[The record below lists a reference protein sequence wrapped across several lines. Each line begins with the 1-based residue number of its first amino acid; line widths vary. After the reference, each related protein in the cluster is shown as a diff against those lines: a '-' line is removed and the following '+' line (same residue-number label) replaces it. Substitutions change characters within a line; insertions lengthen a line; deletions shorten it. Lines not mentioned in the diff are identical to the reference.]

1 MSYDVAVLADSTSN
15 TGSRL
20 TTIQATFPRP
30 FLAEINTHRMFSRNS
45 ASSRAI
51 PTEKQIERILEDPY
65 LPQFNARVK
74 GMGVGEPLTSDDQA
88 KAEQAWLGARDAA
101 AIAAGALL
109 DVDKSRANRLLEPF
123 LWHTAIISATDW
135 DNFLALRQ
143 PADGPVPNLNFPAQP
158 EVQIVSRM
166 IADALAE
173 STPVL
178 LGEGEWHLPLV
189 TVDERTEH
197 PIEYLKDISA
207 GRLARVS
214 YDTHENFEEPAVS
227 ALRTA
232 GLKTNGHL
240 SPLEHVAR
248 PFTTYEILGVA
259 GAKVAVQCAHHLDS
273 QAREQMMR
281 QAEYRNNFRG
291 FVQYRAEVPFEH
303 NYQQVIN
310 QEVEVV

>member
-1 MSYDVAVLADSTSN
+1 MSYHVSVLADSTSN

-20 TTIQATFPRP
+20 TTVLATFPRP

-51 PTEKQIERILEDPY
+51 PTEDQIERVIENPY
-65 LPQFNARVK
+65 LPQFNERVK
-74 GMGVGEPLTSDDQA
+74 GMGVGDPLSPVEQA
-88 KAEQAWLGARDAA
+88 KAEQAWLGMRDAV
-101 AIAAGALL
+101 AIGARVLL
-109 DVDKSRANRLLEPF
+109 KVDKSRANRPLETF

-135 DNFLALRQ
+135 ENFLALRQ
-143 PADGPVPNLNFPAQP
+143 PANGPVPNLDFPAQP

-178 LGEGEWHLPLV
+178 LGEDDWHLPMI
-189 TVDERTEH
+189 TEDERREW
-197 PIEYLKDISA
+197 PIEYLKDVSA

-214 YDTHENFEEPAVS
+214 YDTHENFEEMAAS

-248 PFTTYEILGVA
+248 PFSIYETLAVA
-259 GAKVAVQCAHHLDS
+259 GIKVAVQCAHHLDP

>member
-1 MSYDVAVLADSTSN
+1 MSYHVSVLADSTSN

-20 TTIQATFPRP
+20 TTILATFPRP
-30 FLAEINTHRMFSRNS
+30 FLAEINTHRTFSRNS

-51 PTEKQIERILEDPY
+51 PTEDQIEHVIENPY
-65 LPQFNARVK
+65 LPQFNGRVK
-74 GMGVGEPLTSDDQA
+74 GMGVGEPLAASDQTR
-88 KAEQAWLGARDAA
+88 AEQAWLGARDAA

-109 DVDKSRANRLLEPF
+109 HTDKSRANRLLEPF

-135 DNFLALRQ
+135 ENFLALRQ
-143 PADGPVPNLNFPAQP
+143 PADGPVPNLDFPAQP

-166 IADALAE
+166 IADALAQ
-173 STPVL
+173 STPVP
-178 LGEGEWHLPLV
+178 LGDGDWHLPMI
-189 TVDERTEH
+189 TDEERATH
-197 PIEYLKDISA
+197 PVEYLKDISA

-248 PFTTYEILGVA
+248 PFTIYETLAVA
-259 GAKVAVQCAHHLDS
+259 GIKVAIQCAHHLDS
-273 QAREQMMR
+273 QTREQMMR

-303 NYQQVIN
+303 NYQQVIS
-310 QEVEVV
+310 QEAVA